1 MNQSLEEQ
9 LGLAVRV
16 PGLHLPFVFHKK
28 VFLVSLLAGF
38 LTHAYCM
45 LNMIGTEDT
54 LGSYSKE
61 SVNILSTFA
70 GASTG
75 RWLSNAVNWV
85 QTWYRTP
92 FISGLLILLVTAWT
106 AQLVIDFFHIE
117 STAGQYLAAILL
129 EVSSP
134 TQAYM
139 TLYEVGYPV
148 SVLLACLAA
157 LLIKRAGEQ
166 KGEGNTRGSAAWGL
180 WVGAWLS
187 LSLSLVILPVNL
199 TCTLTLLVLE
209 LILQT
214 LSADSDIR
222 RRWQWIGKSL
232 LVVLLAGAF
241 LLVSS
246 KLLMGVY
253 EIEQTSYQG
262 AEAAMSGAFAFSLA
276 GNYLHAIVKLGIMG
290 LWKIQILPLF
300 RFSYYLIYLWILVC
314 IAVLFVRRKRGPAA
328 VGEKRQWRLILA
340 ELFLWALLVPVAVCT
355 MSLLSY
361 GFMYRGQHRMS
372 LMLLILVSLPLVE
385 RVLRTG
391 AAGAGA
397 GGKIPAGQA
406 VVPAEEDAGQCL
418 PVSAGVAGK
427 KAAPVS
433 RGARLLYWG
442 EMAALVCMIYG
453 TFLFDNVGY
462 ANQHHVMTQDRSLC
476 TRILSALDGTEGFT
490 YDQPVYF
497 LNILS
502 WDAAESVSPLQYDP
516 ELYSVIWPVATT
528 DLYAYEDASFR
539 THMRSYEGVVLAE
552 PSEEVIAAIK
562 ESGLAE
568 EYEELASGDF
578 RIVQAEGTWVVVVKT
593 VGPPN
598 VLYG

>member
-1 MNQSLEEQ
+1 MNLSFEEE
-9 LGLAVRV
+9 LGLV
-16 PGLHLPFVFHKK
+16 PRGQRFPFPFHKR
-28 VFLVSLLAGF
+28 VFLVSLVAGF

-54 LGSYSKE
+54 LGSYSQE
-61 SVNILSTFA
+61 SVRLLSTFA

-75 RWLSNAVNWV
+75 RWLSNAVNRV

-92 FISGLLILLVTAWT
+92 FVSGILILLVIALI
-106 AQLVIDFFHIE
+106 AQVVIEVLPIR
-117 STAGQYLAAILL
+117 SAAGRYLAAVLL

-157 LLIKRAGEQ
+157 LLLKRAGEQ
-166 KGEGNTRGSAAWGL
+166 GRGDAPGGRTGRL
-180 WVGAWLS
+180 WLGAWLS

-199 TCTLTLLVLE
+199 ACALTLLLLE

-214 LSADSDIR
+214 LSENSDLR
-222 RRWQWIGKSL
+222 ARWQWIGRSL

-241 LLVSS
+241 LLLSS

-262 AEAAMSGAFAFSLA
+262 AEAAMSGAFAFSILS
-276 GNYLHAIVKLGIMG
+276 NYLHAIVKLGIMG
-290 LWKIQILPLF
+290 LWKIQILPSF
-300 RFSYYLIYLWILVC
+300 RFSYYLVYLWILLC
-314 IAVLFVRRKRGPAA
+314 IAVLYVRRRRTLTARGERRHRAF
-328 VGEKRQWRLILA
+328 VTL
-340 ELFLWALLVPVAVCT
+340 ELLLWAALVPAAVCT

-372 LMLLILVSLPLVE
+372 LMLLLLGSLPLTE
-385 RVLRTG
+385 RVLDTAHTAMDGGRIPRR
-391 AAGAGA
+391 AGF
-397 GGKIPAGQA
+397 
-406 VVPAEEDAGQCL
+406 
-418 PVSAGVAGK
+418 
-427 KAAPVS
+427 
-433 RGARLLYWG
+433 LYWG
-442 EMAALVCMIYG
+442 EMTALVCMIYG
-453 TFLFDNVGY
+453 SFLFDNVGY

-476 TRILSALDGTEGFT
+476 TRILSALDRTEGFT

-497 LNILS
+497 LNVLS
-502 WDAAESVSPLQYDP
+502 WDETESVSPLRYDP

-528 DLYAYEDASFR
+528 DLYAYGDASFR
-539 THMRSYEGVVLAE
+539 THMCSYEGVVLAE
-552 PSEEVIAAIK
+552 PSGEAIEAIR
-562 ESGLAE
+562 ESGLSE
-568 EYEELASGDF
+568 EYGDLASGDF
-578 RIVQAEGTWVVVVKT
+578 RILQTEGTWVIVVKT